1 MKRKHLYD
9 NVDLEDLH
17 LKEIP
22 DNIAMYAC
30 HGTYE
35 IRNNK
40 ITSLKNSPTFVKGNF
55 NCSDN
60 LLGSGTGL
68 QYGPEEVQG
77 NYNCDGNK
85 LISLDGIATIIG
97 PRLTL
102 DSNRLTS
109 LNGLPASIL
118 NNNKSL
124 SFSENRISSLDGY
137 GFESVQFYDFFF
149 LDNKVTSLKG
159 SPNSV
164 KGSYDCSLNPITSF
178 EGGPTNI
185 NHNFYGME
193 LKNLQSLN
201 GFPKYVASNVFLS
214 MTDMLR
220 IFPDYTKNDRNVII
234 QTIRDICDVEGR
246 INVD

>member
-9 NVDLEDLH
+9 DVELENLH

-40 ITSLKNSPTFVKGNF
+40 ITSLKNAPTFVKGNF

-60 LLGSGTGL
+60 KLTSL

-149 LDNKVTSLKG
+149 LDNKITSLKG
-159 SPNSV
+159 SPNNV

-178 EGGPTNI
+178 EGAPTNI
-185 NHNFYGME
+185 SRNFYGME
-193 LKNLQSLN
+193 LKNLKSLK
-201 GFPKYVASNVFLS
+201 GFPKYVANNVFLS

-234 QTIRDICDVEGR
+234 QTIRDICNVGGR
-246 INVD
+246 ITVD